1 MSLLLLFNQN
11 LQADEETARTAD
23 GLREKV
29 LANSLDWTGI
39 EDRGRANPQAN
50 EKTRSA
56 ISDLKVLIEKTD
68 LTNSEKAKAVA
79 IANALDALIES
90 PEPEWRTIL
99 ELFSSPALKG
109 VIGIANLVVLLFQI
123 FGLVT

>member
-39 EDRGRANPQAN
+39 EDRGRANPQAH

-90 PEPEWRTIL
+90 PEPEWRAIL